1 MLIHVYARKLGT
13 VGLANQLPTKPVSYF
28 MSTLRIAI
36 TSFLAFGL
44 DRLSKIIIIHWLDLA
59 SVQKIPIWPPYLNFV
74 MAWNKGVNFG
84 FLNSFD
90 VRWLLV
96 AVSIGVSLALTL
108 WIRNKSGW
116 ILALASGAVVG
127 GALSN
132 AYDRVV
138 YGAVADYLN
147 VSCCTITN
155 PYSFNV
161 ADVLI
166 FSGAAFLILGREA
179 EKRRS
184 E

>member
-1 MLIHVYARKLGT
+1 MLR
-13 VGLANQLPTKPVSYF
+13 LAIVSF
-28 MSTLRIAI
+28 IS
-36 TSFLAFGL
+36 FGL
-44 DRLSKIIIIHWLDLA
+44 DRLSKIIIVQWLNLA
-59 SVQKIPIWPPYLNFV
+59 SIQKLPVWPPYLNFV

-90 VRWLLV
+90 ARWLLV
-96 AVSIGVSLALTL
+96 AISIAASFALTL
-108 WIRNKSGW
+108 WVRNKSGW
-116 ILALASGAVVG
+116 VLLLASGAVIG

-138 YGAVADYLN
+138 YGAVADYIN
-147 VSCCTITN
+147 VSCCTINN

-166 FSGAAFLILGREA
+166 FGGAVFIILGHEA
-179 EKRRS
+179 GKRRN